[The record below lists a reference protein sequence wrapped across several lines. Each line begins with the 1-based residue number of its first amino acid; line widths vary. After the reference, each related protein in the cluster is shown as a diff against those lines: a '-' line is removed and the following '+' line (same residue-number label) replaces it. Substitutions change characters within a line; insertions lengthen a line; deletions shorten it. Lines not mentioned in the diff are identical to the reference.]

1 MTEAEMKEAIKNAE
15 EEEKVVSFQRAKE
28 NMVVYEELPEGYDA
42 KQLQT
47 SHPNNNVQVM
57 VDFLANRCAA
67 SMGLSKIFATG
78 NPEDTNWRANQLF
91 SFPTIL
97 EFQHD
102 LE

>member
-1 MTEAEMKEAIKNAE
+1 MKEEA
-15 EEEKVVSFQRAKE
+15 EEEKVVSFNRAKE
-28 NMVVYEELPEGYDA
+28 NSIIYEALPEGFDA

-47 SHPNNNVQVM
+47 THPNNNVQVM

-67 SMGLSKIFATG
+67 SMGLSKLFATG
-78 NPEDTNWRANQLF
+78 NPEDSNWRANQLF

-97 EFQHD
+97 DFQKS